1 MVYQGNELIQNTA
14 ISEAIQKKSTQAPAL
29 RSGVRYSKAEI
40 VSAIRSQAEDLLK
53 SGRLHMTKTFTQHAD
68 MSVFQHCAHVAYIS
82 CLLCQKLHIRV
93 SWDEMIRGALLH
105 DYFLYD
111 WHDRSA
117 SGGTRHAWY
126 HPTQAL
132 LNAVQ
137 DYELTEKEM
146 QIIKR
151 HMWPVT
157 IIPPTCREAWVVTTA
172 DKICTILDVFRLE
185 RVRL

>member
-1 MVYQGNELIQNTA
+1 MRDYTERTLA
-14 ISEAIQKKSTQAPAL
+14 APQIGAPVL
-29 RSGVRYSKAEI
+29 RSGVRYSKPQIIA
-40 VSAIRSQAEDLLK
+40 AIRTHADRLLQD
-53 SGRLHMTKTFTQHAD
+53 GRLHMTKSFIQHAD
-68 MSVFQHCAHVAYIS
+68 MSVFQHCAHVAYVS
-82 CLLCQKLHIRV
+82 CVLALTFGIRV
-93 SWDEMIRGALLH
+93 SWDELIRGALLH

-126 HPTQAL
+126 HPTAAL
-132 LNAVQ
+132 LNAVE

-157 IIPPTCREAWVVTTA
+157 IIPPTCREAWLVTTA
-172 DKICTILDVFRLE
+172 DKICTILEVFRSE